1 MLTALEIFFND
12 VKACYSNKMRRKL
25 NRILAFL
32 CHYIRTKKKKKKIQQ
47 PTVEENFHLC
57 LCLFV
62 SLGVETIMTLPL
74 LSFPSVSWGP

>member
-32 CHYIRTKKKKKKIQQ
+32 CHYIRTKKKKKSSNQLLKKTFIF
-47 PTVEENFHLC
+47 VFVF
-57 LCLFV
+57 LFPWE
-62 SLGVETIMTLPL
+62 LRL
-74 LSFPSVSWGP
+74 